1 MYTAIVRGF
10 VLNVAGRIFL
20 YLFRPSTVIHTFIKR
35 IFKNLKRIILFT
47 AALFIF
53 IHKGRCQDLVVAAG
67 KFISLLD
74 SNQKARALYPFET
87 DERYNFYYF
96 PVDSRKGIAM
106 DELSDSQKEAVINL
120 LKASLSEET
129 VDKVNAIMAH
139 EVILKALE
147 NRKADDHFR
156 DPGKYYL
163 TIFGIPSAKTIW
175 GWRFDGHHVCLN
187 FSAREKKLVAGT
199 PGFLGANPAVVQQGP
214 EKGKEILK
222 DEKEMGFNLLHAFSS
237 TELKKV
243 IIDKTA
249 PGEIITR
256 NNRKAMIEHPEGIRY
271 NEMTSVQQ
279 EIFLKLIN
287 LYVHRFTK
295 LFADDMLKQ
304 IQKAGLENL
313 RFAWAGFTEPGIG
326 KPHYYRIQGP
336 TLLIEYDNTQNNAN
350 HVHTVVR
357 DLEHDFGGDALLEH
371 YKSKHQD
378 NIRTAKN

>member
-1 MYTAIVRGF
+1 
-10 VLNVAGRIFL
+10 
-20 YLFRPSTVIHTFIKR
+20 
-35 IFKNLKRIILFT
+35 LKRIILIVVG
-47 AALFIF
+47 LFIF
-53 IHKGRCQDLVVAAG
+53 IHKGRCQDVVAAAT
-67 KFISLLD
+67 KVISVLD
-74 SNQKARALYPFET
+74 SNQKNRTLFPFDT

-96 PVDSRKGIAM
+96 PVDNRKGIAM
-106 DELSDSQKEAVINL
+106 DELNSVQKQAVIEL
-120 LKASLSEET
+120 LKASLSDET
-129 VDKVNAIMAH
+129 VQKVNAIMAH

-147 NRKADDHFR
+147 NRNADDHFR

-163 TIFGIPSAKTIW
+163 TIFGIPSNKTIW

-199 PGFLGANPAVVQQGP
+199 PGFLGANPAIVQQGP
-214 EKGKEILK
+214 DKGKEILK
-222 DEKEMGFNLLHAFSS
+222 DEKEMGFALLNSFSADA
-237 TELKKV
+237 LKKV
-243 IIDKTA
+243 IINKTA

-256 NNRKAMIEHPEGIRY
+256 NNRKAMIENPEGIRY
-271 NEMTSVQQ
+271 SEMTTGQQ
-279 EIFLKLIN
+279 DLFLKLIN
-287 LYVHRFTK
+287 LYIHRFTK

-336 TLLIEYDNTQNNAN
+336 TILIEYDNTQNNAN

-371 YKSKHQD
+371 YRSKHQD
-378 NIRTAKN
+378 NIRTARNDPPSNQQ

>member
-1 MYTAIVRGF
+1 M
-10 VLNVAGRIFL
+10 
-20 YLFRPSTVIHTFIKR
+20 
-35 IFKNLKRIILFT
+35 KRIILFI

-53 IHKGRCQDLVVAAG
+53 IHKGKCQDLITAAG
-67 KFISLLD
+67 KFINLLD
-74 SNQKARALYPFET
+74 SAQKVRALYPF
-87 DERYNFYYF
+87 DVDDRYNFYYF
-96 PVDSRKGIAM
+96 PVDTRKGIPM
-106 DELSDSQKEAVINL
+106 DQLNEAQKQAAIDLLKTSLSD
-120 LKASLSEET
+120 ET
-129 VDKVNAIMAH
+129 VKKVNEIMAH
-139 EVILKALE
+139 EIILKALE
-147 NRKADDHFR
+147 SRKPEDHFR

-163 TIFGIPSAKTIW
+163 TIFGIPSNKTIW

-199 PGFLGANPAVVQQGP
+199 PGFLGANPAVVQEGSQ
-214 EKGKEILK
+214 KGKEILK
-222 DEKEMGFNLLHAFSS
+222 DEREMGFALLNAFSPE
-237 TELKKV
+237 ELKKV
-243 IIDKTA
+243 IINKTA

-256 NNRKAMIEHPEGIRY
+256 NDRKAMIDHPEGIRY
-271 NEMTSVQQ
+271 NEMTSAQQ

-287 LYVHRFTK
+287 LYIHRFTK
-295 LFADDMLKQ
+295 LFADDMLKE

-313 RFAWAGFTEPGIG
+313 RFAWAGFTEAGIG

-371 YKSKHQD
+371 YKSKHLD